1 MADATQPN
9 EIICLGSTTSFFRI
23 MIKVK
28 SILFPVMLMLTSTAA
43 CCADFSFGLWGDM
56 PYERNND
63 AGRTLAV
70 IDSINASDVAFSI
83 FDGDFKD
90 GSSACHDALYA
101 QILNTFNAMS
111 HPLIYVPGDN
121 EWTDC
126 HRINNG
132 GFNPLERLS
141 LIRRTFFS
149 AAESLGKIKIPL
161 TQQGKV
167 GEKFS
172 ENTRF
177 LYQGVLFV
185 GLNVP
190 GSNNN
195 LVSNSRECTLQ
206 SVRTQ
211 ADCDAAN
218 NEYIER
224 NEANIQWLKAA
235 FESAKA
241 ASARGVVV
249 VIQGNPGFDL
259 SETWPLDESQLP
271 QYAGYRQ
278 WMQALV
284 EQTEGYAGQ
293 VLLVH
298 GDDHFFK
305 VDKPLYSPINMLK
318 NFTRLQ
324 TFGSPSNH
332 WVKVTVDTMSQQV
345 FTIHPIIIQGN

>member
-1 MADATQPN
+1 
-9 EIICLGSTTSFFRI
+9 
-23 MIKVK
+23 
-28 SILFPVMLMLTSTAA
+28 
-43 CCADFSFGLWGDM
+43 M
-56 PYERNND
+56 PYERNQD
-63 AGRTLAV
+63 ARQTQAV
-70 IDSINASDVAFSI
+70 IDSINASDVTFSI

-90 GSSACHDALYA
+90 GSSICQDDLYT
-101 QILNTFNAMS
+101 QTLNTFNTMRQ
-111 HPLIYVPGDN
+111 PLVYVPGDN

-132 GFNPLERLS
+132 GFSALERLS
-141 LIRRTFFS
+141 LIRRVFFAS
-149 AAESLGKIKIPL
+149 SESLGQQKL
-161 TQQGKV
+161 QLAQQGTP

-177 LYQGVLFV
+177 VHQGIVFV

-195 LVSNSRECTLQ
+195 LVMSSKECAFN

-211 ADCDAAN
+211 VDCDSANAELAERDAAN
-218 NEYIER
+218 MS
-224 NEANIQWLKAA
+224 WLKAA
-235 FESAKA
+235 FEIAKTQA
-241 ASARGVVV
+241 AQGLVV

-259 SETWPLDESQLP
+259 SETWPLDESKLP
-271 QYAGYRQ
+271 EYAGYRH
-278 WMQALV
+278 WMAVLIA
-284 EQTEGYAGQ
+284 QTEAFKGQ

-305 VDKPLYSPINMLK
+305 VDKPLYAPNKLLK

-332 WVKVTVDTMSQQV
+332 WVKVTVDLSTPHI
-345 FTIHPIIIQGN
+345 FNIQPVMVEGN